1 MRCFPKIVVSLFVAL
16 TGAIGSGYAKE
27 NQNDS
32 QNYFISERD
41 NIILNFS
48 EPIFIREGN
57 IVIYKA
63 DDDSIFETIDVKS
76 AQVTG
81 SSTNKITIN
90 PLLDFC
96 SSTKYYLKIDST
108 AFDDEFGNSFGG
120 VSDKT
125 SFSFETLDTIAPTV
139 KNISETIVA
148 GSRNIILNFSE
159 PVDVER
165 GSIAIYKRSNDS
177 LVETIDIRSSQ
188 VLGTNTNQITI
199 IPRVNL
205 APYTEYYLKIDNL
218 AFDDLAGNSFS
229 GVEGRKSIS
238 FYTSATGF
246 SSVLDSNNEIFSTF
260 NTEDLIEESYSN
272 NSDLIAENGNIILD
286 FSEPIFVKQ
295 GNIVIYRSEDNSIFE
310 TIDVSSPQVT
320 GSRTNKIIIN
330 PSRNF
335 SSSTNYYLKI
345 DATAFDDAYGNSFQG
360 INDTSSYSFTTADT
374 IAPTLKLRGTTS
386 QLRDSMSPT
395 LKLRGRSQFR
405 DNIVPTLKLTR
416 APQFRDNIAPTLK
429 LTRAPQLRDNIVPSL
444 KLSSISGINN
454 NRLIRPTLPSTED
467 KTPFDGGRIISIYK
481 KPDNLFS
488 ENINL
493 ISNIQNN
500 SPNTTINTVI
510 PGKDN
515 LIEKRNDLDLSN
527 LNNSSYEDS
536 NRKELAFI
544 PSQSSP
550 LILGAPPLNE
560 ERTPDEEKSNIPIY
574 IKPEE
579 ISLQTTDLINSEIK
593 GTNTSQSI
601 VSPSSQ
607 LYSKNVLEK
616 IEFLKDQTKNEI
628 IQNIDVS
635 TPDIGEKDFKAVQFQ
650 DLENIIKDSSH
661 ELKIMETRIEEAKQ
675 MLKGT
680 TSAWSP
686 TLNLSSTGLPQYSIG
701 DTYHSLAP
709 NKSTDQIKGSLQ
721 ATLKWDLINPSRK
734 PQINTAK
741 DNLENAKIAY
751 SQKHRDLLL
760 EAKVRFLKLQQSLQ
774 DVRIAEDSISISQ
787 AALDQSLER
796 MESGTGTKFDVL
808 EASTQ
813 LSKDRQ
819 LLSEKKGNQK
829 MNEIKLVQT
838 LNMNRKTL
846 PLVDSKPYIIGEW
859 KTSLEDAINS
869 AYFNRKEIDDLQ
881 LKISVNKNKSK
892 LELAKTKPTV
902 SLFNLFEADLAE
914 GEANALSPQKNNKS
928 NSTNN
933 TVGLQFDWKIF
944 DGGSSKA
951 YSKAK
956 EAKISEIKEQILFEK
971 SKVRKEVEQLFA
983 NLEKSRLNIEHS
995 YAAILSAKESLE
1007 LSLLRQQAGLGV
1019 QREVLNSQRD
1029 LTQAE
1034 ITHSKAINEYNISI
1048 VNLQILTGLEA

>member
-1 MRCFPKIVVSLFVAL
+1 MRCFPKIVVSFFVAL

-27 NQNDS
+27 NQNDF
-32 QNYFISERD
+32 QNYLISERD

-48 EPIFIREGN
+48 EPIFTREGN
-57 IVIYKA
+57 IIIYKA

-76 AQVTG
+76 PQVKG

-120 VSDKT
+120 VNDKT
-125 SFSFETLDTIAPTV
+125 SFSFETLDTITPTI

-177 LVETIDIRSSQ
+177 VVETIDIRSSQ
-188 VLGTNTNQITI
+188 VLGTNTNQIII
-199 IPRVNL
+199 IPRVKL

-218 AFDDLAGNSFS
+218 AFNDLAGNSFS
-229 GVEGRKSIS
+229 EVEDSKSNS

-246 SSVLDSNNEIFSTF
+246 SSVIDSNNEIFSTF
-260 NTEDLIEESYSN
+260 NTENLIEETYSN
-272 NSDLIAENGNIILD
+272 NSDLIAEDGNIILD
-286 FSEPIFVKQ
+286 FSEPIFIKQ
-295 GNIVIYRSEDNSIFE
+295 GNIVIYRSEDNTIFE

-320 GSRTNKIIIN
+320 GSRTNKITIN

-360 INDTSSYSFTTADT
+360 INDASSYSFTTADT
-374 IAPTLKLRGTTS
+374 TAPTLKLRSTS
-386 QLRDSMSPT
+386 QL
-395 LKLRGRSQFR
+395 K
-405 DNIVPTLKLTR
+405 DNISPTLKLTR
-416 APQFRDNIAPTLK
+416 AL
-429 LTRAPQLRDNIVPSL
+429 QLRDNIAPSL
-444 KLSSISGINN
+444 KLSSISGTNKN
-454 NRLIRPTLPSTED
+454 SLISPTSPSTDD
-467 KTPFDGGRIISIYK
+467 KIPFEGGRSISLYK

-488 ENINL
+488 EDTNL
-493 ISNIQNN
+493 ISNIEDN

-510 PGKDN
+510 PVKDK
-515 LIEKRNDLDLSN
+515 LIEKRNDLN
-527 LNNSSYEDS
+527 LNKLTNSSYVDS
-536 NRKELAFI
+536 HRQDLAFI

-550 LILGAPPLNE
+550 LILGAPSSNE
-560 ERTPDEEKSNIPIY
+560 ERTPDKEKSNIPIY

-579 ISLQTTDLINSEIK
+579 ISLQNTDLVNSEIK
-593 GTNTSQSI
+593 GTNTSQNI
-601 VSPSSQ
+601 ISPSSPF
-607 LYSKNVLEK
+607 YSKNVLAK

-628 IQNIDVS
+628 IQNNVIS
-635 TPDIGEKDFKAVQFQ
+635 TPDIGEKDFKAVQYQ

-661 ELKIMETRIEEAKQ
+661 ELKIMKTRIEEAKQ
-675 MLKGT
+675 ILKGT

-701 DTYHSLAP
+701 DTYNSLAS

-721 ATLKWDLINPSRK
+721 ATLKWDLINPSRN

-751 SQKHRDLLL
+751 AQKYRDLLL
-760 EAKVRFLKLQQSLQ
+760 EAKVRFLQLQQSLQ

-787 AALDQSLER
+787 AALDQSIER

-838 LNMNRKTL
+838 LNMNPKTL
-846 PLVDSKPYIIGEW
+846 PSIDPKPYIIREW
-859 KTSLEDAINS
+859 KTSLEDAITS

-892 LELAKTKPTV
+892 LELAKTKPIV
-902 SLFNLFEADLAE
+902 SIFNLFEADVAE
-914 GEANALSPQKNNKS
+914 GEANVLSPQKNNKS

-933 TVGLQFDWKIF
+933 IVGLQFDWKIF

-983 NLEKSRLNIEHS
+983 KLEKSRLNIEHS
-995 YAAILSAKESLE
+995 YAAILTAKESLE

-1034 ITHSKAINEYNISI
+1034 ITHSKAIKEYNISI

>member
-1 MRCFPKIVVSLFVAL
+1 MKCFPKIVVSLFVAL

-27 NQNDS
+27 NQNDF
-32 QNYFISERD
+32 QNYLISERD

-148 GSRNIILNFSE
+148 GSRNIILDFSE

-360 INDTSSYSFTTADT
+360 INDASSYSFTTADT
-374 IAPTLKLRGTTS
+374 IAPTLKLRGTS

-395 LKLRGRSQFR
+395 LKLRGTSQ
-405 DNIVPTLKLTR
+405 L
-416 APQFRDNIAPTLK
+416 RDNIAPTLK
-429 LTRAPQLRDNIVPSL
+429 LTRAPQLRDNIAPSL
-444 KLSSISGINN
+444 KLSSISGINQ

-467 KTPFDGGRIISIYK
+467 KTPFDGGRSISIYK

-488 ENINL
+488 EDINL
-493 ISNIQNN
+493 IINIQNN

-616 IEFLKDQTKNEI
+616 IEFLKDQTKNQI

-635 TPDIGEKDFKAVQFQ
+635 TPDIGEKDIKAVQFQ

-721 ATLKWDLINPSRK
+721 ATLKWDLINPSRT

-881 LKISVNKNKSK
+881 LRISVNKNKSK

-956 EAKISEIKEQILFEK
+956 EAKISEIKEQISFEK

>member
-90 PLLDFC
+90 PLIDFC

-120 VSDKT
+120 VSDKK

-272 NSDLIAENGNIILD
+272 NSGLIAENGNIILD

-295 GNIVIYRSEDNSIFE
+295 GNIVIYKSEDNSIFE

-360 INDTSSYSFTTADT
+360 INDASSYSFTTADT
-374 IAPTLKLRGTTS
+374 IAPTLKLRGTS

-395 LKLRGRSQFR
+395 LKLRGTSQLR
-405 DNIVPTLKLTR
+405 DNIAPTLKLTR
-416 APQFRDNIAPTLK
+416 APQLRDNIAPTLK

-444 KLSSISGINN
+444 KLSSISGINK

-467 KTPFDGGRIISIYK
+467 KTPLDGGRSISIYK

-515 LIEKRNDLDLSN
+515 LIEKRNDLDLTN

-628 IQNIDVS
+628 IQNNDIS
-635 TPDIGEKDFKAVQFQ
+635 TPDIGEKDLKAVQFQ

-721 ATLKWDLINPSRK
+721 ATLKWDLINPSRT

-760 EAKVRFLKLQQSLQ
+760 EAKVRFLQLQQSLQ

-892 LELAKTKPTV
+892 LELAKTKPTI

-956 EAKISEIKEQILFEK
+956 EAKISEIKEQISFEK

-1034 ITHSKAINEYNISI
+1034 ITHAKAINEYNISI

>member
-360 INDTSSYSFTTADT
+360 INDASSYSFTTADT
-374 IAPTLKLRGTTS
+374 IAPTLKLRGTS

-395 LKLRGRSQFR
+395 LKLRGTSQ
-405 DNIVPTLKLTR
+405 L
-416 APQFRDNIAPTLK
+416 RDNIAPTLK
-429 LTRAPQLRDNIVPSL
+429 LTRAPQLRDNIAPSL
-444 KLSSISGINN
+444 KLSSISGINK
-454 NRLIRPTLPSTED
+454 NRLIRPTFPLTED
-467 KTPFDGGRIISIYK
+467 KDPFDGGRSISIYK

-488 ENINL
+488 EDINL

-515 LIEKRNDLDLSN
+515 LIKKRNDLDLSN
-527 LNNSSYEDS
+527 LKNSSYEDS

-560 ERTPDEEKSNIPIY
+560 DSTPDEEKSNIPIY

-628 IQNIDVS
+628 IQNNDIS
-635 TPDIGEKDFKAVQFQ
+635 TPDIGEKDLKAVQFQ

-819 LLSEKKGNQK
+819 LLSEKKGNKK

-838 LNMNRKTL
+838 LNMNPKTL
-846 PLVDSKPYIIGEW
+846 PVVDSKPYIIGEW

-902 SLFNLFEADLAE
+902 SLFNLFEADIAE

>member
-246 SSVLDSNNEIFSTF
+246 NSVLDSNNEIFSTF

-295 GNIVIYRSEDNSIFE
+295 GKIVIYRSEDNSIFE

-360 INDTSSYSFTTADT
+360 INDASSYSFTTADT
-374 IAPTLKLRGTTS
+374 IAPTLKLRGTS

-395 LKLRGRSQFR
+395 LKLRGTSQLR
-405 DNIVPTLKLTR
+405 DNIAPTLKLTR
-416 APQFRDNIAPTLK
+416 APQLRDNIAPTLK

-550 LILGAPPLNE
+550 LILGTPPLNT

-579 ISLQTTDLINSEIK
+579 ISLQTTDLTNSEIK

-721 ATLKWDLINPSRK
+721 ATLKWDLINPSRT

-838 LNMNRKTL
+838 LNMNPKTL

-902 SLFNLFEADLAE
+902 SIFNLFEADIAE

>member
-1 MRCFPKIVVSLFVAL
+1 M
-16 TGAIGSGYAKE
+16 
-27 NQNDS
+27 
-32 QNYFISERD
+32 
-41 NIILNFS
+41 ILC
-48 EPIFIREGN
+48 
-57 IVIYKA
+57 
-63 DDDSIFETIDVKS
+63 
-76 AQVTG
+76 
-81 SSTNKITIN
+81 
-90 PLLDFC
+90 L
-96 SSTKYYLKIDST
+96 
-108 AFDDEFGNSFGG
+108 
-120 VSDKT
+120 
-125 SFSFETLDTIAPTV
+125 
-139 KNISETIVA
+139 
-148 GSRNIILNFSE
+148 
-159 PVDVER
+159 
-165 GSIAIYKRSNDS
+165 
-177 LVETIDIRSSQ
+177 
-188 VLGTNTNQITI
+188 
-199 IPRVNL
+199 
-205 APYTEYYLKIDNL
+205 
-218 AFDDLAGNSFS
+218 
-229 GVEGRKSIS
+229 
-238 FYTSATGF
+238 
-246 SSVLDSNNEIFSTF
+246 
-260 NTEDLIEESYSN
+260 
-272 NSDLIAENGNIILD
+272 
-286 FSEPIFVKQ
+286 
-295 GNIVIYRSEDNSIFE
+295 
-310 TIDVSSPQVT
+310 
-320 GSRTNKIIIN
+320 
-330 PSRNF
+330 
-335 SSSTNYYLKI
+335 
-345 DATAFDDAYGNSFQG
+345 
-360 INDTSSYSFTTADT
+360 
-374 IAPTLKLRGTTS
+374 
-386 QLRDSMSPT
+386 
-395 LKLRGRSQFR
+395 
-405 DNIVPTLKLTR
+405 
-416 APQFRDNIAPTLK
+416 
-429 LTRAPQLRDNIVPSL
+429 
-444 KLSSISGINN
+444 
-454 NRLIRPTLPSTED
+454 
-467 KTPFDGGRIISIYK
+467 K

-510 PGKDN
+510 PKKDN

-635 TPDIGEKDFKAVQFQ
+635 TPDIGEKDVKAVQFQ
-650 DLENIIKDSSH
+650 DLEKIIKDSSH

-829 MNEIKLVQT
+829 MNEIKLVQI
-838 LNMNRKTL
+838 LNMNRKTI

-881 LKISVNKNKSK
+881 LRISVNKNKSK
-892 LELAKTKPTV
+892 LELAKTKPTI

-956 EAKISEIKEQILFEK
+956 EAKISEIKEQISFEK

>member
-1 MRCFPKIVVSLFVAL
+1 MMRCFPKIVVSLFVAL

-27 NQNDS
+27 NQNDF
-32 QNYFISERD
+32 QNYLISERD
-41 NIILNFS
+41 NIVLNFS

-57 IVIYKA
+57 IVIYKD

-120 VSDKT
+120 VNDKT

-159 PVDVER
+159 PVDVEK

-177 LVETIDIRSSQ
+177 VVETIDIRSSQ
-188 VLGTNTNQITI
+188 VRGTNTNQITI

-229 GVEGRKSIS
+229 GVEDRKSIS
-238 FYTSATGF
+238 FYTGATGF

-260 NTEDLIEESYSN
+260 KTEDLIEETYSN

-286 FSEPIFVKQ
+286 FSEPIYIKR

-360 INDTSSYSFTTADT
+360 INDASSYSFKTADT
-374 IAPTLKLRGTTS
+374 IAPTLKLRSTS

-395 LKLRGRSQFR
+395 LKLRSTSQ
-405 DNIVPTLKLTR
+405 I
-416 APQFRDNIAPTLK
+416 RDNIAPTLK
-429 LTRAPQLRDNIVPSL
+429 LTRVPQLRDNIAPTL
-444 KLSSISGINN
+444 KLSSISGMNKKS
-454 NRLIRPTLPSTED
+454 LISPTSPSTDD
-467 KTPFDGGRIISIYK
+467 KIPFDGGRSIFIYK
-481 KPDNLFS
+481 KPDNSFS

-500 SPNTTINTVI
+500 SSNTTVNTVL
-510 PGKDN
+510 PVKDK
-515 LIEKRNDLDLSN
+515 LIEKRNDLDLSK
-527 LNNSSYEDS
+527 LTNSSYEDS
-536 NRKELAFI
+536 NTKDLAFI

-550 LILGAPPLNE
+550 LILGASPSNE
-560 ERTPDEEKSNIPIY
+560 ERTPVEEKSNIPIY

-579 ISLQTTDLINSEIK
+579 ISLQTTDLINGEIK

-616 IEFLKDQTKNEI
+616 IKFLKDQTKNEV
-628 IQNIDVS
+628 IQNNDIY
-635 TPDIGEKDFKAVQFQ
+635 TPDIGEKDFKTVQFQ
-650 DLENIIKDSSH
+650 DLEKIIKDSSH

-675 MLKGT
+675 MMKGT

-721 ATLKWDLINPSRK
+721 ATLKWDLINPSRT

-741 DNLENAKIAY
+741 DNLENTKIAY
-751 SQKHRDLLL
+751 AQKHRDLLL
-760 EAKVRFLKLQQSLQ
+760 EAKVRFLQLQQSLQ

-787 AALDQSLER
+787 SALNQSLER

-829 MNEIKLVQT
+829 MHEIKLVQT
-838 LNMNRKTL
+838 LNMNPKTL
-846 PLVDSKPYIIGEW
+846 PSVDSKPYIIGEW
-859 KTSLEDAINS
+859 NTSLEDAITS

-892 LELAKTKPTV
+892 LELAKTKPVV
-902 SLFNLFEADLAE
+902 SIFNLFEADLAE

-1048 VNLQILTGLEA
+1048 VNLQMLTGLEA

>member
-320 GSRTNKIIIN
+320 GSRTNKITIN

-360 INDTSSYSFTTADT
+360 INDASSYSFTTADT
-374 IAPTLKLRGTTS
+374 IAPTLKLRSASQLRDSMSPTLKLRGTS

-416 APQFRDNIAPTLK
+416 APQLRDNIA
-429 LTRAPQLRDNIVPSL
+429 PSL
-444 KLSSISGINN
+444 KLSSISGINQ

-467 KTPFDGGRIISIYK
+467 KTPFDGGRSISIYK

-488 ENINL
+488 EDINL

-560 ERTPDEEKSNIPIY
+560 ERTPDEEKSNILIY

-628 IQNIDVS
+628 IQNNDIS
-635 TPDIGEKDFKAVQFQ
+635 TPDIGEKDLKAVQFQ
-650 DLENIIKDSSH
+650 DLESIIKDSSH

-760 EAKVRFLKLQQSLQ
+760 EAKVRFLQLQQSLQ

-956 EAKISEIKEQILFEK
+956 EAKISEIKEQISFEK

>member
-63 DDDSIFETIDVKS
+63 DDDSIFEAIDVKS

-120 VSDKT
+120 VSDKV

-188 VLGTNTNQITI
+188 VLGTNTNQIKI

-229 GVEGRKSIS
+229 GVEDRKTIS

-272 NSDLIAENGNIILD
+272 NSGLIAENGNIILD

-295 GNIVIYRSEDNSIFE
+295 GNIVIYKSEDNSIFE

-320 GSRTNKIIIN
+320 GSRTNKITIN

-360 INDTSSYSFTTADT
+360 INDASSHSFTTADT
-374 IAPTLKLRGTTS
+374 IAPTLKLRSTS
-386 QLRDSMSPT
+386 QLRD
-395 LKLRGRSQFR
+395 
-405 DNIVPTLKLTR
+405 
-416 APQFRDNIAPTLK
+416 NIA
-429 LTRAPQLRDNIVPSL
+429 PSL

-467 KTPFDGGRIISIYK
+467 KTPFDGGRSISIYK

-527 LNNSSYEDS
+527 LNNNSYENS

-544 PSQSSP
+544 PSHSSP

-721 ATLKWDLINPSRK
+721 ATLKWDLINPSRT

-760 EAKVRFLKLQQSLQ
+760 EAKVRFLQLQQSLQ

-902 SLFNLFEADLAE
+902 SIFNLFEADIAE

-956 EAKISEIKEQILFEK
+956 EAKISEIKEQISFEK